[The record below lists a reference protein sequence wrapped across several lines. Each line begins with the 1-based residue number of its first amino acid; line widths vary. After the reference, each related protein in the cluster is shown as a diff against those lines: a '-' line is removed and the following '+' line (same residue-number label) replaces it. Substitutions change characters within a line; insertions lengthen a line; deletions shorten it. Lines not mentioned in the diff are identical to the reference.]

1 MDPSA
6 LRHSAAQGAPKGA
19 GRERRLE
26 RRGRSGG
33 PCRPVAAEPGA
44 GVESPAL
51 QAGVQEPNPRAASHA
66 ALSDYRALYGAS
78 TERPRDANGRV
89 WFQLDRGTRLGL
101 EQTTGAA
108 RIAHYAIRVAPFDR
122 DALLSRLREMGTRV
136 LPAPDEPDVLRFAD
150 GNGIVVELRVASS

>member
-1 MDPSA
+1 
-6 LRHSAAQGAPKGA
+6 
-19 GRERRLE
+19 
-26 RRGRSGG
+26 
-33 PCRPVAAEPGA
+33 
-44 GVESPAL
+44 
-51 QAGVQEPNPRAASHA
+51 
-66 ALSDYRALYGAS
+66 
-78 TERPRDANGRV
+78 
-89 WFQLDRGTRLGL
+89 LDRGTRLGL